1 MDAVRAKKA
10 VSVAKSRE
18 KKAAEL
24 GTTGVP
30 NPVSVHVEN
39 LREFNLDEAEPNLQ
53 CRSVKALAVRRYPR
67 ISVFYA

>member
-1 MDAVRAKKA
+1 LDAVRAKKA

-39 LREFNLDEAEPNLQ
+39 LREFNLDEAE
-53 CRSVKALAVRRYPR
+53 A
-67 ISVFYA
+67 